1 MSEMSL
7 NRRQALKALSAT
19 AGISLLN
26 SPVSALELAKAPKPV
41 FKYALNMSTIKGQ
54 ELGFIKELEVASK
67 AGFHS
72 VEIWIDSLQ
81 AYLEKGGS
89 LTDAKN
95 RISDLGLTIENAIG
109 FAKWI
114 VDDEKT
120 RFEGLEQLRR
130 EMDMLAKLG
139 CFRTAA
145 PPMGATDTA
154 PLNLNT
160 IAERYRAILEI
171 GDQTGVR
178 PQLEL
183 WGFSKNLNRISD
195 VLYVA
200 AQAEHPA
207 ARLLLDVYHIY
218 KGNSSVN
225 SLPLVG
231 KAGLEI
237 FHVNDY
243 PANIP
248 AEGINDSD
256 RIYVGDGVAPIGQ
269 ILQTVKKTDKP
280 LIISFEVFNKSY
292 YAQDPLLVA
301 KTALTKMK
309 AITQG
314 IA

>member
-1 MSEMSL
+1 MSEISL
-7 NRRQALKALSAT
+7 TRRQALKAFSAT
-19 AGISLLN
+19 AGISIL
-26 SPVSALELAKAPKPV
+26 STSVSALDLAKSPQSG
-41 FKYALNMSTIKGQ
+41 FKYSLNMSTIKGQ

-67 AGFHS
+67 AGFRS
-72 VEIWIDSLQ
+72 VEIWMDTLQ
-81 AYLEKGGS
+81 TYLDKGGS
-89 LTDAKN
+89 LTDAKK

-120 RFEGLEQLRR
+120 RNEGLQQLRR

-154 PLNLNT
+154 PMNLNT
-160 IAERYRAILEI
+160 IAERYRTILEI
-171 GDQTGVR
+171 GDQSGVR

-183 WGFSKNLNRISD
+183 WGFSNNLNRISD
-195 VLYVA
+195 VLYIA

-207 ARLLLDVYHIY
+207 SRILLDVYHIY

-225 SLPLVG
+225 SLPMVG
-231 KAGLEI
+231 KAGMEV

-243 PANIP
+243 PANLP
-248 AEGINDSD
+248 PKEINDSD
-256 RIYVGDGVAPIGQ
+256 RIYVGDGVAPIRQ
-269 ILQTVKKTDKP
+269 ILQTVKKIDKP

-292 YAQDPLLVA
+292 YAQDALLVA
-301 KTALTKMK
+301 KTALEKMK
-309 AITQG
+309 ALTQG

>member
-1 MSEMSL
+1 MSESTL

-19 AGISLLN
+19 AGIAVLTN
-26 SPVSALELAKAPKPV
+26 AASASELIKVPTTT
-41 FKYALNMSTIKGQ
+41 FKYSLNMSTIRGQ
-54 ELGFIKELEVASK
+54 QLGFIKELEVASK
-67 AGFHS
+67 AGFHA
-72 VEIWIDSLQ
+72 VEIWMDSLE
-81 AYLEKGGS
+81 AYLKKGGS
-89 LTDAKN
+89 LTEAHK
-95 RISDLGLTIENAIG
+95 RITDLGLTVENTIG

-120 RFEGLEQLRR
+120 RREGLEQLRR
-130 EMDMLAKLG
+130 EMEMLAKIG
-139 CFRTAA
+139 CYRIAA

-154 PLNLNT
+154 AINLNT

-183 WGFSKNLNRISD
+183 WGFSTNLNRISD

-200 AQAEHPA
+200 AAAEHPA

-218 KGNSSVN
+218 KGNSSVD

-231 KAGLEI
+231 KAGLDI

-243 PANIP
+243 PANMPTAQID
-248 AEGINDSD
+248 DSD
-256 RIYVGDGVAPIGQ
+256 RIYVGDGIAPVRR
-269 ILQTVKKTDKP
+269 ILQTIKKTDQP

-292 YAQDPLLVA
+292 YAQDALLVA
-301 KTALTKMK
+301 KTALAKMK

-314 IA
+314 I